1 MSREPTHNDSSKIC
15 WDDFAAGDSWVAG
28 AHAVTKEEILAF
40 GQQYDPEPFHSDEAA
55 AEASIMGGLI
65 ASGVQMAAWFRM
77 LHYQCV
83 PPRWLDALARLG
95 QRPFP
100 QFGAPG
106 RCGDFAYPGGIPAPV
121 GEPAGLGHHQLGGRN
136 QGRRRRGQAR
146 LQADRLLPPPGGRLS
161 P

>member
-83 PPRWLDALARLG
+83 PHVGWTLSPGWDNVRFLNSVRPGDVVTLHIQVASLRPSESRPDWGIINWEGEIKDAGGEVKLACK
-95 QRPFP
+95 PIVF
-100 QFGAPG
+100 
-106 RCGDFAYPGGIPAPV
+106 Y
-121 GEPAGLGHHQLGGRN
+121 
-136 QGRRRRGQAR
+136 RRRGVA
-146 LQADRLLPPPGGRLS
+146 
-161 P
+161 